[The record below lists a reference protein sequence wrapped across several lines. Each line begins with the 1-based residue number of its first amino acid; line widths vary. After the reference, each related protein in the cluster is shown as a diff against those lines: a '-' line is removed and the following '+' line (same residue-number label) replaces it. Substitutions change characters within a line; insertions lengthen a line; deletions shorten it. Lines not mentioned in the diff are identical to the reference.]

1 MKRAIQS
8 MCAVLLGIGLV
19 ASVALLAD
27 RFAHHGLFAPI
38 VWGAIVILLGVY
50 VGLYRRA
57 QRQTNSGRG
66 G

>member
-8 MCAVLLGIGLV
+8 LCAVLLGVGLI

-27 RFAHHGLFAPI
+27 RFAHHVLFAPI

-57 QRQTNSGRG
+57 QRHSNSGRG

>member
-8 MCAVLLGIGLV
+8 MCAVLFGIGLV

-38 VWGAIVILLGVY
+38 VWGAIAILLGVY

-57 QRQTNSGRG
+57 QRHSNSGRG